1 MFKRRRFKQIFSL
14 SERLTENVER
24 LREQL
29 TRTPYGPDRDK
40 LLKRIHQSET
50 ASHVEESVR

>member
-29 TRTPYGPDRDK
+29 TVHRMGRTA
-40 LLKRIHQSET
+40 IS
-50 ASHVEESVR
+50 S